1 MNKWREKKSMSCL
14 FNFSFLLILGLSSCL
29 PVGKAVLPTPT
40 SRPTATSQAVLG
52 SSNYRAARS
61 IKELV
66 GQSSVIV
73 SGQFSATKEVINMA
87 RDINDINQPDSHV
100 LGLGQVYQF
109 EVTQYLK
116 GNGPKTI
123 FVVQPEGFL
132 VGDQVGNNLND
143 ANIKKA
149 RALEKYIPARL
160 KHPYLLFLEPLVGFP
175 DLKNYYTGAIHPWR
189 FNLSNPDQAVPESPW
204 EGALSAFPA
213 RKASVLL
220 YQVVNPDQVG
230 SYPPPNLAYP

>member
-1 MNKWREKKSMSCL
+1 MNKGKEKQSLSCL
-14 FNFSFLLILGLSSCL
+14 LNFSFLLALCLSSCL
-29 PVGKAVLPTPT
+29 PVGQTVLPTPT
-40 SRPTATSQAVLG
+40 SSPTATSQAVLG

-66 GQSSVIV
+66 GLSSVIV

-87 RDINDINQPDSHV
+87 RDVNDINKPDAHI
-100 LGLGQVYQF
+100 LGIGQVYQF
-109 EVTQYLK
+109 EVTRYLK

-132 VGDQVGNNLND
+132 VGDQVGINLDD

-160 KHPYLLFLEPLVGFP
+160 KNPYVLFLEALVGFP
-175 DLKNYYTGAIHPWR
+175 ELKNYYTGAIHPWR
-189 FNLSNPDQAVPESPW
+189 FDLSNPDQAVPESPW
-204 EGALSAFPA
+204 GGALSAFPA

-220 YQVVNPDQVG
+220 DQVFNPDQVG